1 MTEKILSRRF
11 DLEDSHTL
19 TVYEK
24 NGGYVGL
31 RKALLEMTPAQ
42 ILEEVKKSNLRGRGG
57 AGFPAGMK
65 WSFLPKDTDKPV
77 YLCVNA
83 DESEPGT
90 FKDRFIMERD
100 PHLLIEGIIITCYT
114 IRSSQAF
121 IYIRGEYLPQARI
134 LEQAIQEA
142 YAARYLGK
150 NILGSGFDLD
160 LILYIGAGAYICG
173 EETAMLESLE
183 GKKGYPRLKPPF
195 PAVIGLYNCPTIIN
209 NVETIANVPAIVE
222 RGGDWFAGLGPPKN
236 GGTRLFAVS
245 GHVKRPG
252 CYEHPLGY
260 PLKKLLYEDAGGILD
275 DLALKAVVP
284 GGSSVPVLTAD
295 EIDINLDFDSVQAA
309 GSMLGSAAIIVM
321 HEKTCMVKATER
333 IINFYKEESCGQCS
347 PCREGTG
354 WLLKIIQRILRG
366 EGVVADID
374 LLYDVSEGILGNTI
388 CPLGDAVAMPVMS
401 YVTKFRDEFEYFI
414 AHKKSKTEEMVS

>member
-1 MTEKILSRRF
+1 MTEKILSKRF
-11 DLEDSHTL
+11 ALKDSHTIE
-19 TVYEK
+19 VYRQH
-24 NGGYVGL
+24 GGYEAL
-31 RKALLEMTPAQ
+31 RKALQQMSPAQ
-42 ILEEVKKSNLRGRGG
+42 VLEEVKKSNLRGRGG

-65 WSFLPKDTDKPV
+65 WGFLPKDSDKPV

-90 FKDRFIMERD
+90 FKDRYIMERD

-114 IRSSQAF
+114 IHSNQAY

-142 YAARYLGK
+142 YANRFLGK

-183 GKKGYPRLKPPF
+183 GKKGHPRLKPPF
-195 PAVIGLYNCPTIIN
+195 PAVVGLYNCPTIIN
-209 NVETIANVPAIVE
+209 NVETIANVPSIVE
-222 RGGDWFAGLGPPKN
+222 HGGEWYAGLGPPKN

-252 CYEHPLGY
+252 CYEQPMGY
-260 PLKKLLYEDAGGILD
+260 SLKKLIYEDAGGILD
-275 DLALKAVVP
+275 DLPLKAVIP

-295 EIDINLDFDSVQAA
+295 EIDINLDFDSVQEA
-309 GSMLGSAAIIVM
+309 GSMLGSAAVIVM
-321 HEKTCMVKATER
+321 HEQTCIVKATER

-366 EGVVADID
+366 EGVIGDID

-414 AHKKSKTEEMVS
+414 THKKSKIEQVVS